1 VAAASARREGRDGG
15 ALNHR
20 PMLPREAAERPTA
33 GPQPRPARSGITLR
47 VVLVSLVLMPLNCW
61 WVLQMEIV
69 FYSAQPTT
77 IALYFHVIFTLLVL
91 LLVNTLLR
99 RWAPRWALERN
110 EFLVLYV
117 MLTIATSLTSHDQME
132 ILVPMMAWGTWYASP
147 ENRWHE
153 LFDRFLP
160 DYMVVK
166 DRAALQ
172 GFFEGNSSMFT
183 SQVLLAWAKPV
194 AVWAAFILVLF
205 LTTLCI
211 NAVLRRQWT
220 ERERLSYPIIQIPL
234 EISDPDSRLW
244 RNRLLWIG
252 FGLAAAIDTLNGFS
266 FLYPSV
272 PYLSVRQNDIG
283 RYFVSWPWT
292 VLAGSQMTFYPFAVG
307 LGYLLPV
314 DLLFSAWFFYWVWKA
329 QILIAAA
336 TGWAVHPGAPYVN
349 EQSFGGYMGIA
360 LFALWIGRGHLRAV
374 FRKALG
380 LERSLD
386 DSAEPMPYRLAAFGM
401 LAGGALMIGFALF
414 AGMPAWIA
422 FAFFIIYFGLM
433 VAVTRMRA
441 ELGPPAHDLHNA
453 GPDLVMTKTLGSDA
467 MGPRALSL
475 FSTFFW
481 MNRAYRSQPMPF
493 ELEGYKIAER
503 RRLSMRG
510 LTWAMLLACVV
521 GIICGFWMLI
531 YSGYHYGWGTAKI
544 GAAGTAFGREPW
556 DRLGAWMTARVR
568 PSFATGVAAVTGTAF
583 TLLLMFLRTRF
594 LWWPFHPV
602 GYAVSAS
609 WSMNLLWM
617 PLFIAWVAKLLMLR
631 YGGLRFYRLAL
642 PFFLGLILG
651 EFVTGGLWSIL
662 GVLMQRKVYVF
673 WPY

>member
-1 VAAASARREGRDGG
+1 
-15 ALNHR
+15 
-20 PMLPREAAERPTA
+20 MLPREVAERPGA
-33 GPQPRPARSGITLR
+33 PRSRLGRAGITPR
-47 VVLVSLVLMPLNCW
+47 VILLSLVLMPLNCW

-91 LLVNTLLR
+91 LLANVALR
-99 RWAPRWALERN
+99 RWAPRHALQRN

-132 ILVPMMAWGTWYASP
+132 ILVPMMAWGTWYANP
-147 ENRWHE
+147 ENRWKE

-166 DRAALQ
+166 NRAALQ
-172 GFFEGNSSMFT
+172 GFFEGNSTMYT
-183 SQVLLAWAKPV
+183 PQVLLAWAKPV

-220 ERERLSYPIIQIPL
+220 EREKLAYPIIQIPL
-234 EISDPDSRLW
+234 EICDPASSLW
-244 RNRLLWIG
+244 RSRLLWIG
-252 FGLAAAIDTLNGFS
+252 FGLAAAIDILNGLS

-283 RYFVSWPWT
+283 RYFVTWPWT
-292 VLAGSQMTFYPFAVG
+292 ILAGSQMTFYPFAIG
-307 LGYLLPV
+307 IGYLLPV
-314 DLLFSAWFFYWVWKA
+314 DLLFSAWFFYWFWKA
-329 QILIAAA
+329 QVLIAAA
-336 TGWAVHPGAPYVN
+336 TGWVVHPRAPYIN
-349 EQSFGGYMGIA
+349 EQSFGGYIGIA
-360 LFALWIGRGHLRAV
+360 LFALWTGREHFAAV

-380 LERSLD
+380 FEPQLD
-386 DSAEPMPYRLAAFGM
+386 DSAEPMPYRLAVFGM
-401 LAGGALMIGFALF
+401 VLGMALMIGLAIH

-422 FAFFIIYFGLM
+422 VAFFLIYLGLM
-433 VAVTRMRA
+433 LAVTRMRA
-441 ELGPPAHDLHNA
+441 ELGPPAHDLHGA
-453 GPDLVMTKTLGSDA
+453 GPDLIMTNTLGGDA
-467 MGPRALSL
+467 MGPRAMTL

-481 MNRAYRSQPMPF
+481 INRAYRSQPMPF

-503 RRLSMRG
+503 AGLRMRG
-510 LTWAMLLACVV
+510 LTWAMILACVV

-544 GAAGTAFGREPW
+544 GPAGEAFGREPW
-556 DRLGAWMTARVR
+556 DRAGAWVGGHVS
-568 PSFATGVAAVTGTAF
+568 PSPATGIAALIGVGF
-583 TLLLMFLRTRF
+583 TLALLFLRTRF

-617 PLFIAWVAKLLMLR
+617 PLLIAWVIKLLVLR
-631 YGGLRFYRLAL
+631 YGGLRLYRQGL
-642 PFFLGLILG
+642 PFFLGIILG
-651 EFVTGGLWSIL
+651 EFTTGGIWSII